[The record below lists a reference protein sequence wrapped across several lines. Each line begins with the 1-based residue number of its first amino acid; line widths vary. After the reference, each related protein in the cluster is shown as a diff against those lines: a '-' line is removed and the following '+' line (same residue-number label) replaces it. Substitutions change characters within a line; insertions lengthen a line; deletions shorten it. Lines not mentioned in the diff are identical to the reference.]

1 MACYLPCPARF
12 QHSVYQ
18 RVCVGSGSPFR
29 FSQMNHEYKRVPDKH
44 QLGNLLKVFERSH
57 GRGKAIEKAF
67 RRWGMPDC
75 PVVVLANHHLRRDY
89 FCQIFF
95 FYSYVKVRSLI

>member
-1 MACYLPCPARF
+1 MRL
-12 QHSVYQ
+12 
-18 RVCVGSGSPFR
+18 GLSPFR

-57 GRGKAIEKAF
+57 GRGKAIEKAL

-75 PVVVLANHHLRRDY
+75 PVVVLANDQGAIISNAFNLKGFIFSQDY
-89 FCQIFF
+89 SFAGTTFAKF
-95 FYSYVKVRSLI
+95 PLFTAMLKFAL